1 MRITQV
7 INSLDPAGAE
17 RVVSDLSRG
26 LTARGHAVEVVS
38 LMPPPSDDTIPA
50 ELAAAGIPVRYLGL
64 LKTAPWK
71 LAGLPE
77 ALAASR
83 PDVVHAHLFYSN
95 IASRLAN
102 KGRFPLVNTVH
113 NMDLRARRKW
123 FRWVDRATRDRCRV
137 HTAVSRGVQ
146 ALHAGRIGVPRGR
159 VRVVYNGI
167 RPPDPP
173 SPSRIREL
181 RESWGLDGCAL
192 VLGSVGRLVPQ
203 KGFAVLL
210 RMLPALARE
219 ASGPVGL
226 VILGDG
232 PQKDAL
238 RALAAAAPSDLCRIR
253 VPGFREDAPQCIGAF
268 DVLVAP
274 SRYEGF
280 GLMVAEGMALGVPI
294 VASDIEPFREVSAG
308 YANIRFVAFTEVN
321 TGAVGRAL
329 AEAKA
334 RGGGDRFLPFTV
346 DRMVGEYLALYE
358 SLLDRA

>member
-26 LTARGHAVEVVS
+26 LAAGGHAVEVVS
-38 LMPPPSDDTIPA
+38 LMAPPTDDTIPA

-71 LAGLPE
+71 LAGLPG

-95 IASRLAN
+95 IASRMAGR
-102 KGRFPLVNTVH
+102 GRFPLLNTVH

-123 FRWVDRATRDRCRV
+123 FRWVDRATRSRCQV

-146 ALHAGRIGVPRGR
+146 ALHAGRIGVPRDR

-181 RESWGLDGCAL
+181 RESWGVEGCAL

-203 KGFAVLL
+203 KGFDVLL
-210 RMLPALARE
+210 RMLPALAGDG
-219 ASGPVGL
+219 SGPVGL
-226 VILGDG
+226 VLLGEG
-232 PQKDAL
+232 PQKEAL
-238 RALAAAAPSDLCRIR
+238 RALAAAAPPERCRVRIA
-253 VPGFREDAPQCIGAF
+253 GFREDAPQCIGAF

-274 SRYEGF
+274 SRFEGF

-308 YANIRFVAFTEVN
+308 YENIRFAAFTEAN
-321 TGAVGRAL
+321 TAAVRKAL
-329 AEAKA
+329 NDAAA
-334 RGGGDRFLPFTV
+334 RGVSERFLPFTV
-346 DRMVGEYLALYE
+346 DRMVAEYLALYE